1 MGRQPPYILIDTGEG
16 KPAYPILLKS
26 ALCAPPSTDSSQS
39 ARPGDLDSSNLKPY
53 ISDIIITHRHK
64 DHFGGLRDVL
74 MLVRQLWEED
84 LLNRAGPR
92 PATFVPPRIHKFSSL
107 PPLPSA
113 SSPNPSEGTSD
124 GFVSASGETAAME
137 HDDALNDILISLLPA
152 SYTPAPSSI
161 LHELRD
167 GQCLRTADGTV
178 ELEVLHTPGHTPDSI
193 CILLRPLDR
202 TNVKDSPKPAL
213 FTADSV
219 LGQGTA
225 VFEDLSSYINSLQRI
240 LTKRSS
246 SSEDVQQSVWDF
258 ETVYPGHGPVV
269 SDGPA
274 LIQQYITHR
283 LQREAQIVEVLRG
296 IPPVPTSSTP
306 AADNEP
312 HGTGGSTLTS
322 DRRAWTIWTIVS
334 TIYKDYPTSLWLPAA
349 HGVGLHLK
357 KLEKDGRAK
366 CLGGEGVEQRWILTA
381 KL

>member
-1 MGRQPPYILIDTGEG
+1 
-16 KPAYPILLKS
+16 
-26 ALCAPPSTDSSQS
+26 
-39 ARPGDLDSSNLKPY
+39 
-53 ISDIIITHRHK
+53 
-64 DHFGGLRDVL
+64 

-84 LLNRAGPR
+84 LLTRAGPK

-107 PPLPSA
+107 PPSPSP
-113 SSPNPSEGTSD
+113 SSPNAPEGITD
-124 GFVSASGETAAME
+124 GFVSASGETAATE
-137 HDDALNDILISLLPA
+137 HDDALIDVLISLLPA

-161 LHELRD
+161 LHELTD
-167 GQCLRTADGTV
+167 GQRLRSQDGTV

-193 CILLRPLDR
+193 CILLRHLASTDD
-202 TNVKDSPKPAL
+202 KDKPKPAL
-213 FTADSV
+213 LTADSV

-240 LTKRSS
+240 LTKRSDS
-246 SSEDVQQSVWDF
+246 SGDSQQSAWDF

-283 LQREAQIVEVLRG
+283 MQREAQIVEVLRG
-296 IPPVPTSSTP
+296 IPPASTLSSSP
-306 AADNEP
+306 PDNEP
-312 HGTGGSTLTS
+312 QGSGDSILAS
-322 DRRAWTIWTIVS
+322 DRKPWSIWTIVS
-334 TIYKDYPTSLWLPAA
+334 TIYKDYPTNLWLPAA

-366 CLGGEGVEQRWILTA
+366 CLGGEGVEQRWLLTA